1 MTKKRVAVIGLG
13 DISPFHIHALLDM
26 PEKVTLCALCDV
38 LPEKHELYPQIPLYL
53 DYMDLFEKGKPDCV
67 HLCLPHYLHYPV
79 AKAAVEHGI
88 HVFTEKP
95 LALNTA
101 EAEKFLTLY
110 ADHPD
115 VKIGLCFQNRYNTTT
130 QVLKEILADGQ
141 EGAVKCVKGLVIW
154 AREKAYYESKPW
166 RGRMAT
172 AGGGVMI
179 NQAIHTL
186 DLMRYLGGEVSFVH
200 GSVTQLLDYGIEVE
214 DTVCARLQ
222 YKSGAVGMFFATVA
236 HGENTSV
243 EISVTTEKNMY
254 VIRDDC
260 LYRKDGGNDVLLAK
274 NPVLPGA
281 KFYYGASHEKLIRI
295 FYNDLESGGCHYP
308 SIEDGIAS
316 LKLIDT
322 IRTSSESSST
332 CII

>member
-1 MTKKRVAVIGLG
+1 MINRRVAVIGLG

-53 DYMDLFEKGKPDCV
+53 NYMDLFEKETLDCV
-67 HLCLPHYLHYPV
+67 HICLPHYLHYPI

-95 LALNTA
+95 LALNAA
-101 EAEKFLTLY
+101 EAAKFLSLQEKY
-110 ADHPD
+110 PE
-115 VKIGLCFQNRYNTTT
+115 VKIGLCFQNRYNATT
-130 QVLKEILADGQ
+130 QVLKEILVTGCDG
-141 EGAVKCVKGLVIW
+141 AITCVKGLVIW
-154 AREKAYYESKPW
+154 AREKAYYEDKPW

-186 DLMRYLGGEVSFVH
+186 DLMRYLGGEITSVH
-200 GSVTQLLDYGIEVE
+200 GSVSQLLDYDIEVE
-214 DTVCARLQ
+214 DTACARLQ
-222 YKSGAVGMFFATVA
+222 YESGAVGTFFATVA

-243 EISVTTEKNMY
+243 ELSVTTEKSTY

-260 LYRKDGGNDVLLAK
+260 LYKKEGADSILLAK
-274 NPVLPGA
+274 NPALPGK
-281 KFYYGASHEKLIRI
+281 KFYYGASHETLIRI
-295 FYNDLESGGCHYP
+295 FYDDLDARTCHYP
-308 SIEDGIAS
+308 TVADGMAS
-316 LKLIDT
+316 LKLIDA
-322 IRTSSESSST
+322 IRTSSYSGTT
-332 CII
+332 CIL